1 MSGGFEPFHDFF
13 APPGRQMRILRPIVQ
28 PLVLAMLEIHAHSRS
43 GGSIGTE
50 LVGNHHPW
58 RARLPAD
65 EFAQELFRRAAI
77 PAALNQSVENK
88 AICVDGAPKPML
100 LAVDGDH
107 DFVEMPFVAEP
118 WGATADLVGVDP
130 PEFLRPAPHGFV
142 ADDDPARRQQVLDHS
157 QAERK
162 PEIQPNRLL
171 DDLGRKPMAAINGFQ
186 RRVHRPQIATNRRKV
201 ANLTMPTG
209 QVKLP
214 AFDDDVWELYD
225 TTTDWT
231 QSKNLAKK
239 HPDKLH
245 ALQRLWLIEAVKYNV
260 LPLDDRFAE
269 RANPDLAGR
278 PQLIK
283 GNRQI
288 LFRGMGRLTESS
300 IVNTKNK
307 SHALTAEVIVPPTG
321 AEGVIVALGGIIG
334 GWSLY
339 AKGGKLKYCYN
350 FYGVNRYTIEGASA
364 IPPGTHQVRMEFKYD
379 GGGLAKG
386 GAVTLYVDGGKVGE
400 GRVEMTE
407 PMVLS
412 ADETC
417 DVGDE
422 FGSPVTYDYPT
433 PKKFSG

>member
-171 DDLGRKPMAAINGFQ
+171 DDLGRKPMAAINGFR
-186 RRVHRPQIATNRRKV
+186 RRVHRAQIATNRQKV
-201 ANLTMPTG
+201 ANLTVPAETRHSLRQSHFRRAANSG
-209 QVKLP
+209 VFQHNRRIVRLYARP
-214 AFDDDVWELYD
+214 AFLPNPRLRGGV
-225 TTTDWT
+225 
-231 QSKNLAKK
+231 
-239 HPDKLH
+239 
-245 ALQRLWLIEAVKYNV
+245 QRRPLNVDFARLLRARRHRAISGLLRTEGRGYRVK
-260 LPLDDRFAE
+260 
-269 RANPDLAGR
+269 RAPS
-278 PQLIK
+278 
-283 GNRQI
+283 
-288 LFRGMGRLTESS
+288 F
-300 IVNTKNK
+300 
-307 SHALTAEVIVPPTG
+307 
-321 AEGVIVALGGIIG
+321 GV
-334 GWSLY
+334 
-339 AKGGKLKYCYN
+339 
-350 FYGVNRYTIEGASA
+350 A
-364 IPPGTHQVRMEFKYD
+364 IPHTRAGSGRSPQNSTMRR
-379 GGGLAKG
+379 
-386 GAVTLYVDGGKVGE
+386 E
-400 GRVEMTE
+400 GMFV
-407 PMVLS
+407 
-412 ADETC
+412 AET
-417 DVGDE
+417 
-422 FGSPVTYDYPT
+422 S
-433 PKKFSG
+433 S